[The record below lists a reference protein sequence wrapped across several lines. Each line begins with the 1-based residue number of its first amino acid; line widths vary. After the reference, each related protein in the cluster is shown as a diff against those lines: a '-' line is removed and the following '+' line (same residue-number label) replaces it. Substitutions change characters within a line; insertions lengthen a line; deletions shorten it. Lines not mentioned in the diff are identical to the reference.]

1 MIQRALVFALS
12 SAAAVSAADTTHFE
26 QRIRPLL
33 IENCI
38 ECHGPDKQK
47 GGLRLDSRGGWQ
59 TGGDSGPAVVPGK
72 LDQSKLWH
80 AVSYLD
86 RDLKMPPKRKLK
98 DSEIADLKLWI
109 EGGAPDPREEVAASA
124 AKSRSVRA
132 DGSFWSFQPPKL
144 VDPPAVKDTAWP
156 ANGIDRF
163 ILAKLEQNG
172 LKPAPDAEA
181 GTLLRRLSFDLTG
194 LQPTADHQTTRQ
206 SDKDKGANGSV
217 SSSPHLTVSS
227 SDYEKTV
234 DALLASDAFAER
246 FTSHWLDI
254 TRFAESSGGGRSL
267 PFKDAWRF
275 RDYVL
280 ESIRENAPID
290 RMITEQLAGD
300 LMPYENAAQRRRQLT
315 ATGFLA
321 LGPTNYEEQDKG
333 MLRMDIVDE
342 QLDTMGRAFLGMT
355 IGCAR
360 CHDHKFDPISTR
372 DYYALAGIL
381 RSTKTLRNYTD
392 NVAHWIDT
400 PLPLDGEAETQMLQ
414 YEKEVGA
421 LKEQIAALKDDL
433 RDAGSAELRSK
444 KTIRP
449 ADLPGIVV
457 DDTEAQ
463 KVGFWK
469 LSTHFGPFIGD
480 SYVSD
485 NNEAKGEKTITFTP
499 KLPKAGRYEVR
510 VAFNAGPNRAE
521 SATATVLHADG
532 EDLKSFKLATGNLN
546 GLQFASLGTFRFE
559 ANGQGF
565 VLITNAA
572 SQGYVTVDA
581 VQFLP
586 VGEAAGETAVA
597 AESGKEKV
605 IKQKLSE
612 LEKQLKQL
620 QKGKSERA
628 EAMSVAEDEAPED
641 AKIHIRGSIRN
652 LGASVPRGF
661 IQAAM
666 KPGAPVVPASASGR
680 LQLAQWMTSRE
691 HPLTSRV
698 MVNRVWHWLFGAGI
712 VRTTDN
718 FGSTGELPSHPELLD
733 YLAVKFMEDGWNL
746 KRLVKEMVMSR
757 TYRMS
762 SAELRAKGRGSQSR
776 EASDSTPS
784 ALGASLDPDNRLLSH
799 MNRKRLDAE
808 CIRDAMLVASGT
820 LERSFGG
827 PGVQATAVDA
837 NDQKIQNLE
846 YGYTFSDTRRS
857 VYTAAFRNVRH
868 PLFEVFDFADIN
880 QPISQRTTS
889 TVATQALFLMNSPKV
904 IEQARSA
911 ADLVLKAADDTPKRI
926 QIAFEKSLQR
936 PPGDK
941 EAAQVREFLE
951 SSQSGNAT
959 AEETRDLWA
968 RFIQTLWAT
977 PEFRFLN

>member
-1 MIQRALVFALS
+1 MRAFLFSLTLS
-12 SAAAVSAADTTHFE
+12 TAASAADMTHFE

-33 IENCI
+33 IANCI
-38 ECHGPDKQK
+38 DCHGPDKQK
-47 GGLRLDSRGGWQ
+47 GGLRLDSRAGWQ
-59 TGGDSGPAVVPGK
+59 NGGDSGPAVVPGK
-72 LDQSKLWH
+72 LEQSKLWH
-80 AVSYLD
+80 AVTYLD

-109 EGGAPDPREEVAASA
+109 ESGAPDPRDEVAASGSKSKA
-124 AKSRSVRA
+124 ARA
-132 DGSFWSFQPPKL
+132 DASFWSFQPPKAL
-144 VDPPAVKDTAWP
+144 PPPAVKDTAWP
-156 ANGIDRF
+156 ANDIDRF

-172 LKPAPDAEA
+172 LKPAPDAEV
-181 GTLLRRLSFDLTG
+181 GMLLRRLSFDLTG
-194 LQPTADHQTTRQ
+194 LPPTADNQTIRQ
-206 SDKDKGANGSV
+206 SDKEKGANGSV
-217 SSSPHLTVSS
+217 SSSPHLIASLS
-227 SDYEKTV
+227 EYEKAV

-280 ESIRENAPID
+280 ESIRENTPLD

-300 LMPYENAAQRRRQLT
+300 LMPHENAAQRRRQLT

-372 DYYALAGIL
+372 DYYAMAGIL
-381 RSTKTLRNYTD
+381 RSTKTLKNYTD

-400 PLPLDGEAETQMLQ
+400 PLPLDGGAETRMQAH
-414 YEKEVGA
+414 EKQVAA
-421 LKEQIAALKDDL
+421 LKDQIAALKDDL
-433 RDAGSAELRSK
+433 RDVGSAELRSK
-444 KTIRP
+444 KTISP
-449 ADLPGIVV
+449 SDLPGIVV

-469 LSTHFGPFIGD
+469 LSTHFGPFIGA

-485 NNEAKGEKTITFTP
+485 NNEAKGDKTITFTP

-521 SATATVLHADG
+521 SATATILHADG
-532 EDLKSFKLATGNLN
+532 EDLKSFKLATDNLK

-586 VGEAAGETAVA
+586 VDDKDADVAGRK
-597 AESGKEKV
+597 ESPDATKLKAR
-605 IKQKLSE
+605 LSE
-612 LEKQLKQL
+612 LEKQLKAL
-620 QKGKSERA
+620 QKDMPERP
-628 EAMSVAEDEAPED
+628 EAMSVADDTAPED

-652 LGASVPRGF
+652 LGAVVPRGF

-666 KPGAPVVPASASGR
+666 RPNAPAIPADSSGR
-680 LQLAQWMTSRE
+680 LQLAQWISSRDN
-691 HPLTSRV
+691 PLTARV

-718 FGSTGELPSHPELLD
+718 FGSTGELPTHPELLD

-757 TYRMS
+757 TYRM
-762 SAELRAKGRGSQSR
+762 
-776 EASDSTPS
+776 T
-784 ALGASLDPDNRLLSH
+784 SLAPTVAADPDNRLLSH

-808 CIRDAMLVASGT
+808 CIRDAMLAAAGT

-911 ADLVLKAADDTPKRI
+911 ADLVLKSADDAEKRI
-926 QIAFEKSLQR
+926 RIAFERSLQR
-936 PPGDK
+936 APTGK
-941 EAAQVREFLE
+941 EIAQVRDYLE
-951 SSQSGNAT
+951 SSQSGNAS
-959 AEETRDLWA
+959 AEDTRDLWA

>member
-1 MIQRALVFALS
+1 MRSLVFTLLFTLS
-12 SAAAVSAADTTHFE
+12 ASAADMAHFE

-38 ECHGPDKQK
+38 GCHGPDKQK
-47 GGLRLDSRGGWQ
+47 GGLRLDSRSGWQ
-59 TGGDSGPAVVPGK
+59 TGGDSGAAIVPGK
-72 LDQSKLWH
+72 LDTSHLWK
-80 AVSYLD
+80 AISYSD

-98 DSEIADLKLWI
+98 ESEVADLRKWI
-109 EGGAPDPREEVAASA
+109 EDGAPDPREETASSGGKSKAA
-124 AKSRSVRA
+124 RA
-132 DGSFWSFQPPKL
+132 DASFWSFQPPK
-144 VDPPAVKDTAWP
+144 VSEPPTVKNTTWP
-156 ANGIDRF
+156 ATEIDRF
-163 ILAKLEQNG
+163 ILAKLEQNN
-172 LKPAPDAEA
+172 LSPAPDADA

-194 LQPTADHQTTRQ
+194 LPPHQLHQ
-206 SDKDKGANGSV
+206 SH
-217 SSSPHLTVSS
+217 SS
-227 SDYEKTV
+227 YEKLV
-234 DALLASDAFAER
+234 DDFLASDAFAER

-280 ESIRENAPID
+280 QSIRENTPID
-290 RMITEQLAGD
+290 RMITEHLAGD
-300 LMPYENAAQRRRQLT
+300 LMPFENAAQRRRQLT

-342 QLDTMGRAFLGMT
+342 QLETMGRAFLGMT

-360 CHDHKFDPISTR
+360 CHDHKFDPVSTR

-381 RSTKTLRNYTD
+381 RSTKTLKNYTD

-400 PLPLDGEAETQMLQ
+400 PLPLDGEAESEMQKH
-414 YEKEVGA
+414 EKQVTA
-421 LKEQIAALKDDL
+421 LTEQIATLKDDL
-433 RDAGSAELRSK
+433 RDAGSADLRSN
-444 KTIRP
+444 KTIS
-449 ADLPGIVV
+449 ASDLPGIVV

-463 KVGFWK
+463 KIGFWK
-469 LSTHFGPFIGD
+469 TSTHFGPFIGQ

-499 KLPKAGRYEVR
+499 KLPKAGRYEIR

-521 SATATVLHADG
+521 SATATILHADG
-532 EDLKSFKLATGNLN
+532 EDLKSFKLATGNLK

-586 VGEAAGETAVA
+586 VEGNTEEPVA
-597 AESGKEKV
+597 AKESDKAKE
-605 IKQKLSE
+605 IKAKLAS
-612 LEKQLKQL
+612 LEKQLKEW
-620 QKGKSERA
+620 QKGRA
-628 EAMSVAEDEAPED
+628 ERPEAMAVAEDEAPED

-652 LGASVPRGF
+652 LGAAVPRGF
-661 IQAAM
+661 IQAALR
-666 KPGAPVVPASASGR
+666 PGAPTIPADASGR
-680 LQLAQWMTSRE
+680 LQLAQWITSRD
-691 HPLTSRV
+691 HPLTARV

-718 FGSTGELPSHPELLD
+718 FGSTGEVASHPELLD

-757 TYRMS
+757 TYRQS
-762 SAELRAKGRGSQSR
+762 SEERRAKGEESQSR
-776 EASDSTPS
+776 EASGPTTL
-784 ALGASLDPDNRLLSH
+784 ALSPSLDPDNRLLSR

-808 CIRDAMLVASGT
+808 CIRDAMLEAAGA
-820 LERSFGG
+820 LQRGFGG

-846 YGYTFSDTRRS
+846 YGYPFSDMRRS
-857 VYTAAFRNVRH
+857 VYTPAFRNVRH

-880 QPISQRTTS
+880 QPIGQRTTS

-904 IEQARSA
+904 IEQARAA
-911 ADLVLKAADDTPKRI
+911 ADLVLKADADTTKRI
-926 QIAFEKSLQR
+926 QSAFQRSLQR
-936 PPGDK
+936 PPSDA
-941 EAAQVREFLE
+941 ELSQVREFLD
-951 SSQSGNAT
+951 SSTSGNASG
-959 AEETRDLWA
+959 EETRDVWA
-968 RFIQTLWAT
+968 RFIQTLWSM
-977 PEFRFLN
+977 PEFRFLD

>member
-1 MIQRALVFALS
+1 MRAILFSLTLAT
-12 SAAAVSAADTTHFE
+12 AASAADMTHFE
-26 QRIRPLL
+26 QKIRPLL

-38 ECHGPDKQK
+38 DCHGPDKQK

-59 TGGDSGPAVVPGK
+59 TGGDSGPAIVPGK
-72 LDQSKLWH
+72 LTDSKLWH
-80 AVSYLD
+80 AVTYFD

-98 DSEIADLKLWI
+98 DSEIADLELWI
-109 EGGAPDPREEVAASA
+109 ESGAPDPRDAVANAGGKHTQS
-124 AKSRSVRA
+124 RA
-132 DGSFWSFQPPKL
+132 DASFWSFQPPKA
-144 VDPPAVKDTAWP
+144 VPPPAVKNAAWP
-156 ANGIDRF
+156 ANDIDRF
-163 ILAKLEQNG
+163 ILAKLEENN
-172 LKPAPDAEA
+172 LTPAPDAEA
-181 GTLLRRLSFDLTG
+181 ATFLRRLSFDLTG
-194 LQPTADHQTTRQ
+194 LPPVLDKETIRQ
-206 SDKDKGANGSV
+206 SDKEKGSAVIS
-217 SSSPHLTVSS
+217 L
-227 SDYEKTV
+227 SDYEQMV
-234 DALLASDAFAER
+234 DSLLASDAFAER

-280 ESIRENAPID
+280 ESIRDNVPVD
-290 RMITEQLAGD
+290 RMITEQIAGD
-300 LMPYENAAQRRRQLT
+300 LLPHENPAQRRRQLT

-372 DYYALAGIL
+372 DYYAMAGIL
-381 RSTKTLRNYTD
+381 RSTKTLKNYTD

-400 PLPLDGEAETQMLQ
+400 PLPLDGEAETRMQAH
-414 YEKEVGA
+414 EKQAAV
-421 LKEQIAALKDDL
+421 LKDQIAALKDDL
-433 RDAGSAELRSK
+433 RDVGSADLRSK
-444 KTIRP
+444 KTISP
-449 ADLPGIVV
+449 SDLPGIVV

-469 LSTHFGPFIGD
+469 PSTHFGPFIGA

-485 NNEAKGEKTITFTP
+485 QNEAKGEKTITFTP

-521 SATATVLHADG
+521 SATATILHADG
-532 EDLKSFKLATGNLN
+532 EDLKSFKLATDNLK

-586 VGEAAGETAVA
+586 VDDKDVAEVA
-597 AESGKEKV
+597 ASKESPNAR
-605 IKQKLSE
+605 KLKTRLAE
-612 LEKQLKQL
+612 LEKQLKAM
-620 QKGKSERA
+620 QKDMPERP
-628 EAMSVAEDEAPED
+628 EAMSVADDTAPED
-641 AKIHIRGSIRN
+641 AKVHIRGSIRN
-652 LGASVPRGF
+652 LGAPVPRGF

-666 KPGAPVVPASASGR
+666 RPNAPSIPADSSGR
-680 LQLAQWMTSRE
+680 LQLAQWITSRDN
-691 HPLTSRV
+691 PLTARV

-733 YLAVKFMEDGWNL
+733 HLAIKFMEDGWNL

-757 TYRMS
+757 TYRM
-762 SAELRAKGRGSQSR
+762 
-776 EASDSTPS
+776 T
-784 ALGASLDPDNRLLSH
+784 SLAPPVTHDPDNRLLSR

-808 CIRDAMLVASGT
+808 CIRDAMLVSADT

-827 PGVQATAVDA
+827 PGVQASAVDA
-837 NDQKIQNLE
+837 NDSKIQNLE
-846 YGYTFSDTRRS
+846 YGYTFNDTRRS

-911 ADLVLKAADDTPKRI
+911 ADLVLKSAKDTEKRI
-926 QIAFEKSLQR
+926 RIAFEKSLQR
-936 PPGDK
+936 PPTGN
-941 EAAQVREFLE
+941 ESSQVREFIE
-951 SSQSGNAT
+951 SSGSGNAT